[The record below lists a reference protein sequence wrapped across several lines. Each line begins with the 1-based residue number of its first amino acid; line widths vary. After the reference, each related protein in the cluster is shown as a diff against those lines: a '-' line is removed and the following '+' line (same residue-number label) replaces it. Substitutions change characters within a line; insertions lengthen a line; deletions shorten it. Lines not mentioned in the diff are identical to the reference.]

1 MCIFMWTEANPSYNL
16 DLKHIWFEPI
26 LGLLYLVVPTLCHNQ
41 MGADV
46 CCTPTLYVL
55 TCNTPINPCRQCR
68 SWYNYNVFTLN
79 NTPCNMWL
87 LSHHCADTGMEN
99 LWICWELV
107 WRLSGNVMWTEEKD
121 RLKIVVFVS
130 MFCIVNLV
138 SEFKTRR
145 PASYIKRL
153 FMGKSVCTSVRLSGI
168 F

>member
-1 MCIFMWTEANPSYNL
+1 
-16 DLKHIWFEPI
+16 
-26 LGLLYLVVPTLCHNQ
+26 
-41 MGADV
+41 
-46 CCTPTLYVL
+46 
-55 TCNTPINPCRQCR
+55 
-68 SWYNYNVFTLN
+68 
-79 NTPCNMWL
+79 
-87 LSHHCADTGMEN
+87 MEN

-138 SEFKTRR
+138 SEFETRC

-153 FMGKSVCTSVRLSGI
+153 FMGKSVCASVRLSGI